1 MKTIDTDTYRI
12 HFNLSAYSQINTH
25 IEESNPSNIF
35 ILVDQNT
42 HELCLPHLLAEIST
56 TKTIEIIEIEAGE
69 INKTIE
75 TCVGVWNVL
84 SELGADRKSLVIN
97 LGGGVI
103 TDLGGFVASTFKRG
117 ILFINIPTTL
127 LSMVDA
133 SVGGKTGVDLG
144 SLKNQIGVINTPEM
158 VVIDTTYL
166 KTLPQNEMRSGLAEM
181 LKHGLIQDK
190 AYWDKFKDL
199 SVLNLE
205 HLDELIYES
214 VLIKKHVVDIDPREN
229 GLRKTLNYGHTIG
242 HAIESYYLGHSHRK
256 NLLHGEAVAI
266 GMILASYIST
276 KLTGLSEAENTEIKD
291 VILGIYD
298 FVEIDKDDYEP
309 IIELLKYDKKNSHG
323 NINFVLLNAIGETE
337 IDCLVPN
344 ELIIEAL
351 NFYNEAH

>member
-1 MKTIDTDTYRI
+1 MKTIESNTNKI
-12 HFNLSAYSQINTH
+12 HFTTSAYQHVNTH
-25 IEESNPSNIF
+25 IKESNPSNIF
-35 ILVDQNT
+35 IIVDENT
-42 HELCLPHLLAEIST
+42 HKLCLPHLLSEIET
-56 TKTIEIIEIEAGE
+56 TSTIEIIEIESGE

-117 ILFINIPTTL
+117 ITFINVPTTL

-144 SLKNQIGVINTPEM
+144 TLKNQIGVINTPEM
-158 VVIDTTYL
+158 VIIDTTYL
-166 KTLPQNEMRSGLAEM
+166 KTLAQNEMRSGLAEM

-199 SVLNLE
+199 SVLNSE

-242 HAIESYYLGHSHRK
+242 HAIESYFLSNTHK
-256 NLLHGEAVAI
+256 TNLLHGEAIAI

-291 VILGIYD
+291 LILSIYD
-298 FVEIDKDDYEP
+298 FVTINEEDYEP

-323 NINFVLLNAIGETE
+323 NINFVLLSAIGQTK

-344 ELIIEAL
+344 DLIIEAL
-351 NFYNEAH
+351 NFYNGSY